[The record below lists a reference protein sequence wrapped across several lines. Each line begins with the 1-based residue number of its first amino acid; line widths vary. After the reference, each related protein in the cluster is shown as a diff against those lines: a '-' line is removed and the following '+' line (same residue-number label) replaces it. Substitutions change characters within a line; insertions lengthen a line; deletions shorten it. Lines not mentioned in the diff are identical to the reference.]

1 VAVTDLFVFLR
12 SLASHWGVLMTGGIP
27 MAILALWE
35 HWKGQSISWG
45 VFSIG
50 ALVFVLWAAYLA
62 WKDQHG
68 KCVALS
74 REVERLRPTR
84 PRARGYVDGG
94 LRDSINVSRA
104 TLSPDRTEVVIEWQT
119 PFERTYHVSVQ
130 VVWAFFPGTHAEVVT
145 QTPKMVTLRFRDQMG
160 APSPPQGFSFV
171 AE

>member
-50 ALVFVLWAAYLA
+50 ALVFALWAAYLA
-62 WKDQHG
+62 WKDQHR

-84 PRARGYVDGG
+84 PPARDYVDGG
-94 LRDSINVSRA
+94 L
-104 TLSPDRTEVVIEWQT
+104 
-119 PFERTYHVSVQ
+119 
-130 VVWAFFPGTHAEVVT
+130 
-145 QTPKMVTLRFRDQMG
+145 VTLRFRDQMG
-160 APSPPQGFSFV
+160 APSPPQKFSFV